1 MLCPDFKFL
10 LRLPGQTL
18 SRECSRSTDIP
29 RVCDHADFWA
39 LQAIP
44 MLVSVLVSGQQA
56 RMGNP
61 GPVFLEQ
68 QHTSEVHIPFPPQVS
83 ASPSIDQCASL
94 KAFS

>member
-1 MLCPDFKFL
+1 MLCPEFRFSL
-10 LRLPGQTL
+10 HLPGQTL
-18 SRECSRSTDIP
+18 GRECQCSTDNP
-29 RVCDHADFWA
+29 PVCDHADFCA

-83 ASPSIDQCASL
+83 ASPFVGRCVSL